1 VSQPPAVVIA
11 RPDAPTDDRRHHGRM
26 TETPDPTTPLP
37 ARPDLYDSPRA
48 ERARAKGL
56 EAPYIA
62 GGEDPDPEAALAV
75 DRKYGR
81 LLLFMVITI
90 VLAGFVLGIAIALA
104 EAAL

>member
-1 VSQPPAVVIA
+1 
-11 RPDAPTDDRRHHGRM
+11 M
-26 TETPDPTTPLP
+26 TETPDSTGPIPP
-37 ARPDLYDSPRA
+37 RPDLYDSPRA

-56 EAPYIA
+56 EQPYIV
-62 GGEDPDPEAALAV
+62 GGEDPDPEAALEV